1 MTLKHLARFFLAK
14 SLIEKGFVSGNYMVE
29 HLDRNNRTQD
39 PNRFFEVSEF
49 EKRYFS
55 TINHV
60 QTFGKNVFWLFTA
73 SATEII
79 TEIMDSDGFAD
90 STGSTT
96 LKSIDQ
102 TSQGICSSP
111 ENHLPRFF

>member
-1 MTLKHLARFFLAK
+1 MKNVTL
-14 SLIEKGFVSGNYMVE
+14 V
-29 HLDRNNRTQD
+29 
-39 PNRFFEVSEF
+39 
-49 EKRYFS
+49 
-55 TINHV
+55 TIIHV

-79 TEIMDSDGFAD
+79 TEMMDSDGFAD

>member
-1 MTLKHLARFFLAK
+1 ML
-14 SLIEKGFVSGNYMVE
+14 
-29 HLDRNNRTQD
+29 
-39 PNRFFEVSEF
+39 FFEPI
-49 EKRYFS
+49 R
-55 TINHV
+55 V

-79 TEIMDSDGFAD
+79 TEMMDSDGFAD